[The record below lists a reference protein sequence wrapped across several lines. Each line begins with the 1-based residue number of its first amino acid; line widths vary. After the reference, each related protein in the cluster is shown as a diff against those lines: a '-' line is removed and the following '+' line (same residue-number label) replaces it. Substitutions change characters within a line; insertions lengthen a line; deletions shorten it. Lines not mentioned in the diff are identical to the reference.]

1 MKADGSEQVLME
13 KIGYSFA
20 DVSLLREAL
29 THKSFSNEQLKRPVP
44 HNERLEFLGD
54 AVLDMVVS
62 HRVFLAYPAF
72 AEGELTRVRA
82 EVVSEDGLAKIGES
96 LALGGY
102 LHLGR
107 GEERSGGR
115 TKKSLIANALEAVL
129 GAVYCDGGAPAV
141 EGVVGR
147 LFAPAIAVAA
157 RRKAGVDYKTRLQE
171 LVQSRYGHP
180 PHYELVCA
188 EGPDHRREYTISVRI
203 GDRAVGS
210 GSGRTKKAAA
220 QAAAQVALARLE
232 G

>member
-1 MKADGSEQVLME
+1 MKADGSEKHLIE

-20 DVSLLREAL
+20 DISLLREAL
-29 THKSFSNEQLKRPVP
+29 THKSFSNEQVNRQVA

-62 HRVFLAYPAF
+62 HRIFLAYPTF

-82 EVVSEDGLAKIGES
+82 EVVSEDGLGRIGES
-96 LALGGY
+96 LALGDY

-129 GAVYCDGGAPAV
+129 GAVYCDGGPQAV
-141 EGVVGR
+141 EGVVDR
-147 LFAPAIAVAA
+147 LFAPAIEVAA

-171 LVQSRYGHP
+171 LVQGRHGHP
-180 PHYELVCA
+180 PHYELVGA
-188 EGPDHRREYTISVRI
+188 EGPDHQREYTISVCIGERI
-203 GDRAVGS
+203 VGS

-220 QAAAQVALARLE
+220 QAAAQVALAHLE